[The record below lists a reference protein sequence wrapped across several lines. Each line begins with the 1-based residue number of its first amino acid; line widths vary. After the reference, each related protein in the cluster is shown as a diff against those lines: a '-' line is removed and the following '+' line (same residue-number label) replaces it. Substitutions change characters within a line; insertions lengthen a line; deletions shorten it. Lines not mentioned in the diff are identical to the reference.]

1 MEFPFPISKPLD
13 LKQDGFTMIASSDLM
28 RDSSVSSVASFDE
41 QDASTKYLPKIIDML
56 GEMISQIQDSP
67 TITMT
72 YNKFIKKDYNKMYIK
87 ADLHKIYGFLLVKIK
102 DSINKKEKP
111 EILIKDFFVYETVQR
126 TGVGHSIFEYMLD
139 MEEIQPA
146 QLLFKNPTE
155 PMLSFLEKH
164 YGLASPIPAYKDYV
178 KFDASKIVEP
188 KNNFDTKNEPKRMMI
203 PARTS
208 GLSPELE
215 DLEDFVNASPLFKN
229 RVVEKKKTGRRD
241 GLRNNKLND
250 LEISNIDKL
259 LKAPSLL
266 ESNILA
272 QRVPPEIKFYDTI
285 ENHAVKRFY
294 EEIYKWHL
302 NLEQEIAQEEK
313 YFKDKV
319 FPKSYGDKDTSP

>member
-1 MEFPFPISKPLD
+1 
-13 LKQDGFTMIASSDLM
+13 
-28 RDSSVSSVASFDE
+28 
-41 QDASTKYLPKIIDML
+41 
-56 GEMISQIQDSP
+56 
-67 TITMT
+67 
-72 YNKFIKKDYNKMYIK
+72 
-87 ADLHKIYGFLLVKIK
+87 
-102 DSINKKEKP
+102 
-111 EILIKDFFVYETVQR
+111 
-126 TGVGHSIFEYMLD
+126 
-139 MEEIQPA
+139 
-146 QLLFKNPTE
+146 
-155 PMLSFLEKH
+155 
-164 YGLASPIPAYKDYV
+164 
-178 KFDASKIVEP
+178 
-188 KNNFDTKNEPKRMMI
+188 MI

-294 EEIYKWHL
+294 EEIYKWHW